1 MQEVVI
7 DPDVYPR
14 SSVSEATVTK
24 YAALMSEGVEFP
36 PIIVERGTGRLLDG
50 MHRHRAYEHSGVAM
64 PEPEAHDIPEGSTAL
79 AYAALLNQGHGLP
92 MRESDLRD
100 IALDL
105 FSKGATVAEAA
116 RHIGVPRTTVNDWV
130 APLLERRRAEEQRLR
145 DVRNIGFRLLAEAG
159 WTQQRI
165 ADHHGVGQS
174 TVAEIIGS
182 DGFVAADNAA
192 LVWEAVATYSPIE
205 PAVPGI
211 ADKWLNPSKPH
222 VSNNSGENEWYT
234 PPEFIRAAHAVY
246 EAYQGTCGDCD
257 PGCSGEGCSAL
268 DLDPAS
274 SEVANLTVYAKRFYT
289 AEDDGLTQEWAN
301 TVWLNP
307 PYANPLIGDFVDKLL
322 REMDAGRTSVAIVL
336 VNNATETKWAQRL
349 LKRATAVCFPSGRI
363 KYLDHTGTPAN
374 TPLQGQMLVYL
385 ISQNL
390 RAELGLEGTPPA
402 GVFAANFGQFGAVL
416 DGAV

>member
-1 MQEVVI
+1 
-7 DPDVYPR
+7 
-14 SSVSEATVTK
+14 
-24 YAALMSEGVEFP
+24 
-36 PIIVERGTGRLLDG
+36 
-50 MHRHRAYEHSGVAM
+50 
-64 PEPEAHDIPEGSTAL
+64 
-79 AYAALLNQGHGLP
+79 
-92 MRESDLRD
+92 
-100 IALDL
+100 
-105 FSKGATVAEAA
+105 
-116 RHIGVPRTTVNDWV
+116 
-130 APLLERRRAEEQRLR
+130 
-145 DVRNIGFRLLAEAG
+145 
-159 WTQQRI
+159 
-165 ADHHGVGQS
+165 
-174 TVAEIIGS
+174 
-182 DGFVAADNAA
+182 
-192 LVWEAVATYSPIE
+192 
-205 PAVPGI
+205 
-211 ADKWLNPSKPH
+211 